1 MKDGQEAKLAYI
13 ITGGGGGHRE
23 ERRETRRHVLHLLHM
38 FKAPQDMVIELLAK
52 F

>member
-13 ITGGGGGHRE
+13 ITGGGGDRE

>member
-13 ITGGGGGHRE
+13 ITGGGGDSE
-23 ERRETRRHVLHLLHM
+23 ERRETIRHVLNLLHM
-38 FKAPQDMVIELLAK
+38 FKAPQDIVIELLAK